1 MLPLCYKSGFGVGRG
16 PREGRGWGNSMLLML
31 GMVSSVMMLYDA
43 DMLLVRKS
51 GLVWPGAGDFACVFW
66 SVLESSPKATLA
78 FSRKP
83 YMRYDISILIF
94 RGHGRG
100 AAGS

>member
-1 MLPLCYKSGFGVGRG
+1 
-16 PREGRGWGNSMLLML
+16 MLLML
-31 GMVSSVMMLYDA
+31 GVVSSVMMLYDA
-43 DMLLVRKS
+43 DMLLLRKN
-51 GLVWPGAGDFACVFW
+51 PGCFGPAQAIFTCVFW

-83 YMRYDISILIF
+83 YKRYDISILIL